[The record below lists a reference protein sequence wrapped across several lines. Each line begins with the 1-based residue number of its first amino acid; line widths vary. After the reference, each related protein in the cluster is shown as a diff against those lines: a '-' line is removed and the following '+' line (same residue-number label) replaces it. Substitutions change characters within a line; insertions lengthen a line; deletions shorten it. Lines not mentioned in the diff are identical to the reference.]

1 MLPIQLRPAL
11 KTQKEMNEKD
21 KTNIPHGSLSRKTTS
36 PGDDDPEETS
46 ESSAISKRI
55 KLDRKIIFAVKT
67 SNEQNQDVEMAE
79 NCTLKDLKS
88 SLTFYKGFK
97 SDG

>member
-1 MLPIQLRPAL
+1 
-11 KTQKEMNEKD
+11 MNEKN

-36 PGDDDPEETS
+36 PGDGDPEETS
-46 ESSAISKRI
+46 EAISKRI

-79 NCTLKDLKS
+79 NCTFKDLKS
-88 SLTFYKGFK
+88 SLTFYKGF
-97 SDG
+97 

>member
-1 MLPIQLRPAL
+1 
-11 KTQKEMNEKD
+11 MNEKD

-46 ESSAISKRI
+46 EISKRI
-55 KLDRKIIFAVKT
+55 KLDKKIRFAVKT

-79 NCTLKDLKS
+79 NCTFRDLKS
-88 SLTFYKGFK
+88 SLTFPFEF
-97 SDG
+97 

>member
-1 MLPIQLRPAL
+1 
-11 KTQKEMNEKD
+11 MNEKI

-46 ESSAISKRI
+46 EASAISKRI

-79 NCTLKDLKS
+79 SCTFKDLKS
-88 SLTFYKGFK
+88 SLTFVKGFK
-97 SDG
+97 VMLNSTESIQ